1 MLVLAR
7 KLDQRIMIGDDVEIS
22 VVEIKGD
29 TVKLGIVAPRSVKV
43 YRYEV
48 YEAIQQENIKA
59 AKTPTVDLP
68 SLESLL
74 SPERPKK
81 DEDPSESQDRP

>member
-7 KLDQRIMIGDDVEIS
+7 KLDQRIMIGDNVEIS

-29 TVKLGIVAPRSVKV
+29 TVKLGIAAPRSVKV

-48 YEAIQQENIKA
+48 YEIGRASCTERVSF
-59 AKTPTVDLP
+59 TV
-68 SLESLL
+68 
-74 SPERPKK
+74 
-81 DEDPSESQDRP
+81 

>member
-7 KLDQRIMIGDDVEIS
+7 KLDQRIMIGDNVEIS

-29 TVKLGIVAPRSVKV
+29 TVKLGIAAPRSVKV

-48 YEAIQQENIKA
+48 YEAIQAENIEA
-59 AKTPTVDLP
+59 SRTPAGDLP
-68 SLESLL
+68 DLGDLL
-74 SPERPKK
+74 PPDSGAKG
-81 DEDPSESQDRP
+81 S